1 MRKLTKIN
9 RYHVSL
15 FAGFVEKLRSTPDG
29 DGSLL
34 DHMILMYGAG
44 MSDSNAH
51 SPYNL
56 PIVLLG
62 GAAGQLA
69 GGRHVAYPERDR
81 TPLAN
86 LHVSLLD
93 KLGAPVE
100 RIGDSTGPL
109 PRLLVGAGPDRL
121 TGI

>member
-1 MRKLTKIN
+1 
-9 RYHVSL
+9 
-15 FAGFVEKLRSTPDG
+15 
-29 DGSLL
+29 
-34 DHMILMYGAG
+34 
-44 MSDSNAH
+44 MSDSNSH

-56 PIVLLG
+56 PILLLG
-62 GAAGQLA
+62 GGAGHLN
-69 GGRHVAYPERDR
+69 GGRHVAYAERDQ

-100 RIGDSTGPL
+100 QIGDSTGPL
-109 PRLLVGAGPDRL
+109 RGLSHGMGAERL

>member
-1 MRKLTKIN
+1 
-9 RYHVSL
+9 
-15 FAGFVEKLRSTPDG
+15 
-29 DGSLL
+29 
-34 DHMILMYGAG
+34 MYGAG
-44 MSDSNAH
+44 MSDSNSH

-56 PIVLLG
+56 PILLLG
-62 GAAGQLA
+62 GGAGHLN
-69 GGRHVAYPERDR
+69 GGRHVAYAERDQ

-100 RIGDSTGPL
+100 QIGDSTGPL
-109 PRLLVGAGPDRL
+109 RGLSHGMGAERL